1 VGEAADNLTLLQ
13 CLGSLTVLGH
23 LYHLREVLVTVGQSF
38 DVLPAGETCRVGSE
52 DTLRIVGVGQWRNDA
67 VGGEDDRTVE
77 V

>member
-1 VGEAADNLTLLQ
+1 MSKSADYFAVFYLLR
-13 CLGSLTVLGH
+13 CGTVTGH
-23 LYHLREVLVTVGQSF
+23 LNHLAKVLMTVWANT

>member
-1 VGEAADNLTLLQ
+1 MSKSADNFAVFYLFWSVAVA
-13 CLGSLTVLGH
+13 CH
-23 LYHLREVLVTVGQSF
+23 LNHLAEVLMTVWANT
-38 DVLPAGETCRVGSE
+38 DVLPAWETCRIGSE